1 MRFLAPGFFLLLPLA
16 LIPLLIHLLSRV
28 RLRQIPFPS
37 IILFQN
43 VERATFSWLRLKEI
57 LLLILRTL
65 LLLLFI
71 FGLSRPHLLG
81 PALPGIKAGDLIVIL
96 DDSYS
101 MGYGDRWQNVRH
113 LTEQIIRSSAR
124 PRLLLTSQP
133 DTILTGQK
141 ALLALIDTIKPS
153 ATAST
158 IVPALSRAFS
168 FVRAAPMPIFL
179 LTDLQRRALPDT
191 GISRPPT
198 LFRIVNFGTNDFEN
212 CGVTRVD
219 LVDRVIKAEV
229 FNYGK
234 ASITRTIQLSVV
246 GSQPSAGSPIQEEQ
260 VVNLPPRSA
269 ATITF
274 NTRIEQPG
282 CWTGTVTISPDLLP
296 IDDTHH
302 FVLFL
307 PNRLLVL
314 LVTSEEMPGHYI
326 SLALVADTTAPF
338 ALTEIKSDQFRRT
351 DIARYPL
358 IIITDAAAL
367 KDADVE
373 RLQFYLNS
381 GGCVL
386 LIAGTPIPEGHP
398 INRLIPTSGISRPT
412 GFLTIADVDT
422 SHPVF
427 NTFSNADFSTARFFR
442 YTRVK
447 GGRVLVRL
455 SDGDPLI
462 ISYPEQNLIVWTFAP
477 IPEATDLIYKA
488 PFAPL
493 LHRTLLYL
501 AQLPFKTEYTVG
513 DSVIFFVNSTKPV
526 LIATPTGERSVT
538 PELKREQA
546 LPQAIVRITDTRV
559 SGIYRLV
566 DEEPSTAER
575 NRSRLSAVAVNPEP
589 LEGDLKIADV
599 SILRKQGILVQSSAD
614 IAGTDLTDLCFYLA
628 AFVLALEMVILA
640 LERSQKRMPV
650 RR

>member
-1 MRFLAPGFFLLLPLA
+1 MRFLAPGFFLLLPLT
-16 LIPLLIHLLSRV
+16 LIPILIHLLSRV

-65 LLLLFI
+65 LLLLFVL
-71 FGLSRPHLLG
+71 GLSRPYLLA
-81 PALPGIKAGDLIVIL
+81 PALPVIKTGDLLIIL

-101 MGYGDRWQNVRH
+101 MGYGDRWQNARH
-113 LTEQIIRSSAR
+113 LTERLIRTSAR

-133 DTILTGQK
+133 DTILTGRR

-158 IVPALSRAFS
+158 LSPALNRAFS
-168 FVRAAPMPIFL
+168 FIHAAPMPILL

-198 LFRIVNFGTNDFEN
+198 LFRIVNFGTGDFEN
-212 CGVTRVD
+212 CGVTRAE
-219 LVDRVIKAEV
+219 LIDRVIKAEV
-229 FNYGK
+229 SNYGK
-234 ASITRTIQLSVV
+234 TAISRTIRLSVE
-246 GSQPSAGSPIQEEQ
+246 GLQPSAGGPIQEEQ
-260 VVNLPPRSA
+260 IVNLPPRSTT
-269 ATITF
+269 TITF

-314 LVTSEEMPGHYI
+314 LVTSEAVPGRYI
-326 SLALVADTTAPF
+326 SLALSADTTAPF
-338 ALTEIKSDQFRRT
+338 ALTEIKVEQFRRT

-358 IIITDAAAL
+358 IIITDAAEL

-381 GGCVL
+381 GGCAL
-386 LIAGTPIPEGHP
+386 LISGTPVAEGHP
-398 INRLIPTSGISRPT
+398 LNRLFSTLGISRPA
-412 GFLTIADVDT
+412 GFLTIADFDT
-422 SHPVF
+422 THPVF
-427 NTFSNADFSTARFFR
+427 STFRPADFATARFFSH
-442 YTRVK
+442 TRVK
-447 GGRVLVRL
+447 GGRALARL

-462 ISYPEQNLIVWTFAP
+462 IAYPEQNLIVWTFAP

-513 DSVIFFVNSTKPV
+513 DSVIFIVNSTKPV
-526 LIATPTGERSVT
+526 LIATPTGERSIT
-538 PELKREQA
+538 PELKRDQA
-546 LPQAIVRITDTRV
+546 LPQAIVRITDTRIP
-559 SGIYRLV
+559 GIYRLV
-566 DEEPSTAER
+566 DEESSTRDR
-575 NRSRLSAVAVNPEP
+575 NSPRLSAVAVNLEP

-599 SILRKQGILVQSSAD
+599 SILQKRGISVQSDATG
-614 IAGTDLTDLCFYLA
+614 AGTDLTDLCFYLA
-628 AFVLALEMVILA
+628 AFALALEMVILA